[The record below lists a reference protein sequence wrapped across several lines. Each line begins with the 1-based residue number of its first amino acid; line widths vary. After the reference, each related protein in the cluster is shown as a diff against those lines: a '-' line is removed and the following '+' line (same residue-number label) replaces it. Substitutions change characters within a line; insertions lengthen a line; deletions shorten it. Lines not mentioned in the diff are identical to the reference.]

1 MLLPLESASERVGF
15 HGARA
20 AAQLP
25 REASA
30 FGIAG
35 AAVGVNVDRAG
46 LRQRLFARET
56 IVGKKNPAFL
66 WCDSAQAVAAW
77 RGVLGD
83 FQVSR
88 EAVNRRL
95 QRGADLLLDLGFNS
109 QEANV
114 LHEYAPPMFVPSPSC
129 GSNKSL

>member
-1 MLLPLESASERVGF
+1 MLLPLESAAERVGF

-30 FGIAG
+30 FGIAR
-35 AAVGVNVDRAG
+35 AAVGVNIDRAG

-66 WCDSAQAVAAW
+66 WGDSAQAVAAW

-83 FQVSR
+83 FEGRR
-88 EAVNRRL
+88 EAVNRLL
-95 QRGADLLLDLGFNS
+95 QRCSDLMGDFGFS
-109 QEANV
+109 SEATNV
-114 LHEYAPPMFVPSPSC
+114 LHGLC
-129 GSNKSL
+129 